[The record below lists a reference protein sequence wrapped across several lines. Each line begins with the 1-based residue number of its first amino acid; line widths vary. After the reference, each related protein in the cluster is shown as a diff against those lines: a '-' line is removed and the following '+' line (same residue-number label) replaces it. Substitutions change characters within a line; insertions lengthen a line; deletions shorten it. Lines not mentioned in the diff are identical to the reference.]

1 MGRSQTFGLNNH
13 KINFKLTCYME
24 YRLLTSDEINILQQQ
39 HCYAEDWNTI
49 YVAPSF
55 QPHHILYTKFSG
67 EVKLGVFEREYLLPG
82 GLKVHSGINNATI
95 HNCTIGNNVRIY
107 NVRNYIANYDIDEDS
122 CIENINTL
130 LVDGST
136 TFGNGVKVPVMNE
149 GGGREIPIFNG
160 LSAQLAYILA
170 LYRHRPQ
177 LIEKLQLLIDE
188 YAEKQRS
195 KRGYVGKHVNIINC
209 GSIENVYIGD
219 YTNVNG
225 TSLLKNGSINS
236 NQDAPVIIGSG
247 VKCNDFIISSGV
259 EITDSTL
266 VSRCF
271 IGQGCV
277 MGKHYSALDSLFFSN
292 CQGMHGEATAVFAG
306 PYTVS
311 HHKSSLLIAGMFSF
325 LNAGSGS
332 NQSNHMY
339 KLGPIHQ
346 GIAERG
352 AKTTSDSYILWPA
365 RVGAFTLVMGRHS
378 KHSDTSDLPFSYMI
392 ENATESYLV
401 PAVNLR
407 SVGTVRDAQKW
418 PKRDN
423 RKDPNKL
430 DQINFNLLSP
440 YTIQKMFHGQAIL
453 RELQS
458 ISGKTS
464 EVYVYQNCKIRNSS
478 LRNGIKL
485 YEMGIRKFLGNSLI
499 SRLEQ
504 REWNTIEEMRAALRP
519 SVAIGLGEW
528 IDLSGM
534 IAPKEVIS
542 TLLNQVEEGQVTLQ
556 DFQNRIVEIHQSYY
570 EYEWTWA
577 YEKLLA
583 RWNKTPDTIT
593 IEDLIQTVTEWKT
606 AVIDLDNMLY
616 EDARKEFNLN
626 AQTGFGIDGDE
637 NQKHLDFT
645 SVRGSFENNPF
656 VVSVLNHIEVKGALG
671 NKMLTRL
678 QAFQ

>member
-1 MGRSQTFGLNNH
+1 MAYRNLTLN
-13 KINFKLTCYME
+13 
-24 YRLLTSDEINILQQQ
+24 EIHILEQQ
-39 HCYAEDWNTI
+39 HCSAEDWSTI
-49 YVAPSF
+49 QVTLDF
-55 QPHHILYTKFSG
+55 QPHNVHYAKFSG
-67 EVKLGVFEREYLLPG
+67 QVKLGLFQKEYILPG
-82 GLKVHSGINNATI
+82 GLKVSSGIDHATI
-95 HNCTIGNNVRIY
+95 HNCTIADNVRIF
-107 NVRNYIANYDIDEDS
+107 NIQNYMANYDIDEDT

-149 GGGREIPIFNG
+149 GGGREIPIFNN
-160 LSAQLAYILA
+160 LSAHLAYILA
-170 LYRHRPQ
+170 LYRHRPK
-177 LIEKLQLLIDE
+177 LIERLQQMIDA
-188 YAEKQRS
+188 YAEGCRS
-195 KRGYVGKHVNIINC
+195 ERGYIGKNVHILNC
-209 GSIENVYIGD
+209 GSIKNVYIGD
-219 YTNVNG
+219 YATING
-225 TSLLKNGSINS
+225 ASLLKNGSINS
-236 NQDAPVIIGSG
+236 NSHAPVLIGSG
-247 VKCNDFIISSGV
+247 VKCNDFILCSGV

-266 VSRCF
+266 VSKCF
-271 IGQGCV
+271 IGQGCI

-365 RVGAFTLVMGRHS
+365 RVGAFTLVMGRHT

-392 ENATESYLV
+392 ENDTESYLV

-423 RKDPNKL
+423 RQDPQKI

-440 YTIQKMFHGQAIL
+440 YTIQKMMRGQDIL
-453 RELQS
+453 KELQTL
-458 ISGKTS
+458 SGKNS
-464 EVYVYQNCKIRNSS
+464 ESYFYQNCKIRNSS
-478 LRNGIKL
+478 LHHGIQL

-504 REWNTIEEMRAALRP
+504 QEWHSIDDIRAILHP
-519 SVAIGLGEW
+519 TTTVGLGEW
-528 IDLSGM
+528 IDLSGL
-534 IAPKEVIS
+534 IAPKSHI
-542 TLLNQVEEGQVTLQ
+542 TNLLNQIENGETTLEDIQ
-556 DFQNRIVEIHQSYY
+556 AYLIDTHKSYY

-577 YEKLLA
+577 YEKLLD
-583 RWNKTPDTIT
+583 RWHKTIDSIE
-593 IEDLIQTVTEWKT
+593 IEDLIKTITDWKK
-606 AVIDLDNMLY
+606 AVIDLDNLLY
-616 EDARKEFNLN
+616 SDAQKEFNLN

-637 NQKHLDFT
+637 TQKHLDFT
-645 SVRGSFENNPF
+645 SVRGSFDNNPF
-656 VVSVLNHIEVKGALG
+656 VLSVRNHIEVKGALG
-671 NKMLTRL
+671 DKMLTRL
-678 QAFQ
+678 QAII